1 MLGCT
6 RAAQVY
12 SGALPPGRWL
22 ALSAATPTLAGT
34 RLVEVNRRALFTIRV
49 SLFYAPATSRSLRI
63 GDRNAVGGRAGFWNM
78 TAPLGAPVTRSA
90 FLAAT
95 AGLVLAACGRESA
108 ESAPGTSAPV
118 PATEPAPGTAASTS
132 APEAGAK
139 PSVVPAAFVGA
150 TTIDGEPFDADSLTG
165 RPTVAWFWA
174 PWCVICRGEAPDV
187 AEIAARYSGQVNF
200 IGVAGRGE
208 APEMREFVAETDT
221 AVFPHLDDSS
231 GAIWEWYEIA
241 AQPAYAFITDDGR
254 VETYLGALGAEGLE
268 GIIEQLIVA

>member
-1 MLGCT
+1 
-6 RAAQVY
+6 
-12 SGALPPGRWL
+12 
-22 ALSAATPTLAGT
+22 
-34 RLVEVNRRALFTIRV
+34 
-49 SLFYAPATSRSLRI
+49 
-63 GDRNAVGGRAGFWNM
+63 M
-78 TAPLGAPVTRSA
+78 TTPLGAPVTRSA

-95 AGLVLAACGRESA
+95 AGLVLAACGRQGAESA
-108 ESAPGTSAPV
+108 ESAESAAGVPPAAEVSGISTSAPGASAPV

-132 APEAGAK
+132 APEAGSK

-150 TTIDGEPFDADSLTG
+150 TTIDGEPFDADSLAG

-200 IGVAGRGE
+200 VGVAGRGE
-208 APEMREFVAETDT
+208 APEMREFVADTDT
-221 AVFPHLDDSS
+221 AGFPHLDDSS